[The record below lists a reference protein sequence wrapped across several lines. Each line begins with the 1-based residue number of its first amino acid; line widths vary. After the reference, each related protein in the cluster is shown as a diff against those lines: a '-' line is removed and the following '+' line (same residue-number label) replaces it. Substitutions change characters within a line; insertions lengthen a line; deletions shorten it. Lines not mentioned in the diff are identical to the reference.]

1 MTRLLLTSILG
12 ALLLEAQPMQPRA
25 GTPASQLPPG
35 LRNIGID
42 QKLDEQV
49 PLYLEFRDETGK
61 DVPLAT
67 YFGRK
72 PVILALVYYQ
82 CPMLCTQILNGLVT
96 SLRGMSLKS
105 GGDFEVVAVSIDPTE
120 GPALAAGKKQE
131 YLRRYRKSSE
141 GWHFLT
147 GSEPHIKGLAGAVG
161 FRYAY
166 DAKSGQYAHASAI
179 YVLTPEGRLSRY
191 FYGIDYAPR
200 DLRLGLVEASRNK
213 IGNPVDQFLLFCYHY
228 DPATGKYG
236 AAIINVIR
244 LGGAL
249 TLLALAAMMAIFFRR
264 ERRMEYLEHR

>member
-12 ALLLEAQPMQPRA
+12 AALLEAQPMQPRA

-49 PLYLEFRDETGK
+49 PLYLEFRDEAGK
-61 DVPLAT
+61 DVPLSV
-67 YFGRK
+67 YFGRR

-105 GGDFEVVAVSIDPTE
+105 GRDFDVVAVSIDPTE
-120 GPALAAGKKQE
+120 KPELAAKKKEE
-131 YLRRYRKSSE
+131 YLRRYRNSFE

-147 GSEPHIKGLAGAVG
+147 GSEPQIRGLAGAVG

-166 DAKSGQYAHASAI
+166 DAKNRQYAHASAI

-191 FYGIDYAPR
+191 FYGIEYDSR
-200 DLRLGLVEASRNK
+200 DLRLGLVEASRNR
-213 IGNPVDQFLLFCYHY
+213 IGTPADQFLLFCYHY

-236 AAIINVIR
+236 PAILNLVR
-244 LGGAL
+244 VGGVV
-249 TLLALAAMMAIFFRR
+249 TLLALGGMMFLF
-264 ERRMEYLEHR
+264 HRQGR